1 MLALTV
7 HKLQSTVIWGLELWK
22 WCILVLVIFC
32 GRLVTEWF
40 INVLAF
46 LIEMNFLLKKK
57 VLYFVYGL
65 KMSVQVFI
73 WLGLVLLAWGLLF
86 DGGV

>member
-1 MLALTV
+1 MV
-7 HKLQSTVIWGLELWK
+7 HKYFV
-22 WCILVLVIFC
+22 
-32 GRLVTEWF
+32 
-40 INVLAF
+40 F

-65 KMSVQVFI
+65 KRSVQVFI